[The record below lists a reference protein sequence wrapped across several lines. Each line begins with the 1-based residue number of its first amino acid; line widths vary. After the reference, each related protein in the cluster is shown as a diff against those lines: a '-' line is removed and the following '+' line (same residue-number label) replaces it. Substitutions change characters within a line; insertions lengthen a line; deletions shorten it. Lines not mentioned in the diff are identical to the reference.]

1 MNMLDRVIAQFAP
14 GVALDRMRNRLAL
27 QAVTMR
33 YDAAT
38 SGNRGGSWHRTRADA
53 DSAAQQRDRLAFVA
67 RDMVRNTAFA
77 GRAQQVIANNVVG
90 DGIIPKVMVKGSK
103 AKAEALLAAIEA
115 HFDTTAIDVHGRQ
128 NLYGLQRLAMNT
140 VVDAGEV
147 LVMRHRRARSDGF
160 ALPFQIEVMEPD
172 FLVTDRDWSVTGG
185 GEVRDGIEYNA
196 AGQRTHYHLYEVH
209 PGAMKKLKS
218 HYAVRRVPASEILH
232 IYRQDRPG
240 QMRGVSWF
248 APVAMLMQ
256 DQADM
261 QDAQLMRQK
270 IAACFAGFVHSPDGE
285 PPAKTEERAKM
296 ALTPGRIEVLQPGE
310 EITFAAPPPATGYDE
325 FSRNTYRAVSAGM
338 GITYEALTGDLSNVN
353 FSSARMGRAEMNRNV
368 SGWQWLMMVPQFL
381 QPLAQWAIEGF
392 QLLNGSLPK
401 GSHLTWVPP
410 YRELVDPTREIAAMR
425 DKIRAGLASRHGTI
439 RELGNDPE
447 RVDEELKAEM
457 DKADAL
463 GLTFDTDARTA
474 RAGAPANASD
484 DDSAKPA
491 KGKAD
496 DEADDGAVA
505 RGGMTAEAVMAALQ
519 GMPAPV
525 VNVAA
530 PVVTV
535 NPAEVRAGDVHV
547 HMAGKPPV
555 RKIAEYDQQGRITA
569 MREEEIPE

>member
-14 GVALDRMRNRLAL
+14 GVAAERMRNRLIL
-27 QAVTMR
+27 QAMTMR

-38 SGNRGGSWHRTRADA
+38 SGNRGGSWHKSRADA
-53 DSAAQQRDRLAFVA
+53 DNAARQRDRLAFVA

-77 GRAQQVIANNVVG
+77 GRAKQVIANNVVG

-103 AKAEALLAAIEA
+103 AKAEALQMAIEA

-128 NLYGLQRLAMNT
+128 NLYGLQRLAVDT
-140 VVDAGEV
+140 VVESGEV
-147 LVMRHRRARSDGF
+147 LVMRHRRSRTDGF

-172 FLVTDRDWSVTGG
+172 FFVEDRDGLLPSG

-196 AGQRTHYHLYEVH
+196 AGQRTHYHLYEQH
-209 PGAMKKLKS
+209 PGAMKNLKAS
-218 HYAVRRVPASEILH
+218 SAVRRVPASEVLH

-270 IAACFAGFVHSPDGE
+270 IAACFAAFRHLPE
-285 PPAKTEERAKM
+285 AETPAQTEERA
-296 ALTPGRIEVLQPGE
+296 AGTLVPGRIESLLPGE
-310 EITFAAPPPATGYDE
+310 EITFSTPPAATGYDE
-325 FSRNTYRAVSAGM
+325 FSRNTYRAVAAGM

-381 QPLAQWAIEGF
+381 QPLALWAIEGF
-392 QLLNGSLPK
+392 QLLNGPLPK

-410 YRELVDPTREIAAMR
+410 YRELVDPTREIPALV

-439 RELGNDPE
+439 RELGFDPE
-447 RVDEELKAEM
+447 KIDAELKAEM

-474 RAGAPANASD
+474 RAGAPATVPA
-484 DDSAKPA
+484 DDSSTPA

-496 DEADDGAVA
+496 GEGDAGTAA
-505 RGGMTAEAVMAALQ
+505 GGMTAQAVMAALQ

-547 HMAGKPPV
+547 HMPPKGAV
-555 RKIAEYDQQGRITA
+555 RKIAEYDEQGRITA